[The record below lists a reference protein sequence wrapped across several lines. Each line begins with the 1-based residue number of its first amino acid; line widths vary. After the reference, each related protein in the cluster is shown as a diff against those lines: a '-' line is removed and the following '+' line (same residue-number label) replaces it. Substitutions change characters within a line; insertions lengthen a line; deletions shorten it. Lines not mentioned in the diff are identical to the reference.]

1 MVYND
6 SCKSK
11 LLYRVIVMAKD
22 LTLALLLDFYGGL
35 LTEKQAFAL
44 DGYYN
49 QDLSLAELAEDM
61 GISRQGVRAFLS
73 QGEKHLRVFETKL
86 GLAAR
91 LGEVSRGLAEMKEV
105 ISSGGD
111 TVRLV
116 GIIDRISDI
125 I

>member
-1 MVYND
+1 
-6 SCKSK
+6 
-11 LLYRVIVMAKD
+11 MAKD

-73 QGEKHLRVFETKL
+73 QGEKHLREFETKL

>member
-6 SCKSK
+6 RCKSK

-73 QGEKHLRVFETKL
+73 QGEKHLREFETKL

>member
-1 MVYND
+1 MYND
-6 SCKSK
+6 RCKSK

-22 LTLALLLDFYGGL
+22 MTLVLLLDFYGGL

-73 QGEKHLRVFETKL
+73 QGEKHLREFEAKL

-91 LGEVSRGLAEMKEV
+91 FGEVSRGLAEMKE
-105 ISSGGD
+105 IIDNGGKPES
-111 TVRLV
+111 LLA
-116 GIIDRISDI
+116 IIDRISDI

>member
-6 SCKSK
+6 RCKSK

-35 LTEKQAFAL
+35 LTEKKAFAL

-73 QGEKHLRVFETKL
+73 QGEKHLREFETKL

-91 LGEVSRGLAEMKEV
+91 FGEVSRGLAEMKEV

-116 GIIDRISDI
+116 DIIDRISDI

>member
-6 SCKSK
+6 RCKSK

-73 QGEKHLRVFETKL
+73 QGEKHLREFETKL

-91 LGEVSRGLAEMKEV
+91 FGEVSRGLAEMKEV

-116 GIIDRISDI
+116 DIIDRISDI